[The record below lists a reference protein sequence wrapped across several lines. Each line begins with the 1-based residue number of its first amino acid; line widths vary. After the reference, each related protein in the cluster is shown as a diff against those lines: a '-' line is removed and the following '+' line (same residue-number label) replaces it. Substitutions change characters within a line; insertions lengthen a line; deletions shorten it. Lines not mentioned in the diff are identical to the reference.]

1 MSTSTQEPP
10 PLAGIADERY
20 ISITTFRRDGSPAS
34 TPVWVVS
41 DDPHRLLVATGAET
55 WKVRR
60 IKRDPHVRV
69 AACSARGKVHGETID
84 GVARLVDEEP
94 LVRELQRDKY
104 GWQMR
109 LLEKSNALVRRI
121 RRKPSE
127 EAVFI
132 EIVAEP
138 EPDPGR
144 SRAPPSRRASR
155 RASSGARSAR
165 RSRAPR
171 GARPLSRSA
180 PRPRRGRGSSRS

>member
-1 MSTSTQEPP
+1 MSTSTKEPA
-10 PLAGIADERY
+10 LAGVAGERY
-20 ISITTFRRDGSPAS
+20 ISITTFRHDGSPAS

-69 AACSARGKVHGETID
+69 AGCSARGKVHGEAVD

-94 LVRELQRDKY
+94 LVRRLQREKY

-109 LLEKSNALVRRI
+109 LLETSSELVRRV
-121 RRKPSE
+121 RRRPRAE
-127 EAVFI
+127 EAII

-138 EPDPGR
+138 ETTE
-144 SRAPPSRRASR
+144 RRA
-155 RASSGARSAR
+155 GAAY
-165 RSRAPR
+165 
-171 GARPLSRSA
+171 
-180 PRPRRGRGSSRS
+180 